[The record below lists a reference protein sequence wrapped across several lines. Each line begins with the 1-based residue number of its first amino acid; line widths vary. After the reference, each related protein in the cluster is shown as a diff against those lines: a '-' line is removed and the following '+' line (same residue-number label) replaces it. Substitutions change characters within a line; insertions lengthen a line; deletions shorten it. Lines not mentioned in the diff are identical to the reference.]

1 MSVVHVRRHGALPS
15 TYWYRRLLCD
25 LCSASVKEF
34 IPEILQYGSFILLEI
49 YSNPM
54 CIGTDSAILD
64 LNKQVELVCRVVVM
78 LLRIHHQQLTATMSA
93 RSVLT
98 SLHAVLHSGVQVYFY
113 LFSLFLNIL

>member
-1 MSVVHVRRHGALPS
+1 MEHYLALIG
-15 TYWYRRLLCD
+15 YRRVLCD
-25 LCSASVKEF
+25 LCSASSKE
-34 IPEILQYGSFILLEI
+34 FILLEI

-54 CIGTDSAILD
+54 RKGADFAIPD
-64 LNKQVELVCRVVVM
+64 LNTQVELVCRVVVM

-113 LFSLFLNIL
+113 LFTLFLNIL